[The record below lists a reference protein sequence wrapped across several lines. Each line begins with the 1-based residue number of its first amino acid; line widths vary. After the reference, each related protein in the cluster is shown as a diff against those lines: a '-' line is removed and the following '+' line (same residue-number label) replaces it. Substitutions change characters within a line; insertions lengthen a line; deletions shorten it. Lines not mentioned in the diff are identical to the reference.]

1 MTIGIDLPPD
11 LKSYIDEQVSLGRY
25 RDASECVQSLV
36 EADKMRR
43 LRHELE
49 TELLDAV
56 RAPSVEFTD
65 KDWEDIR
72 TLGQREIQRRRQ

>member
-11 LKSYIDEQVSLGRY
+11 LKSYIDEQVTLGRY

-43 LRHELE
+43 LRSEIETDLLE
-49 TELLDAV
+49 AV
-56 RAPSVEFTD
+56 RAPSTDFTEQ
-65 KDWEDIR
+65 DWEDIR
-72 TLGQREIQRRRQ
+72 TLGHREIKRRR